1 MNNADDPLVRQL
13 LASPRP
19 LPREDLA
26 AQIVRQATLQTQQT
40 GWQQRWQR
48 TLNEP
53 GYAWHFK
60 LASLTLCGVLG
71 VFAGHWQATA
81 LDDNELLISAQM
93 LDSALYTEEP

>member
-48 TLNEP
+48 ALNEFT
-53 GYAWHFK
+53 YAWQFK
-60 LASLTLCGVLG
+60 LASLALCGVLG
-71 VFAGHWQATA
+71 VFAGQWQAAT
-81 LDDNELLISAQM
+81 DNSELLISAQM
-93 LDSALYTEEP
+93 LDSALYTEDL